1 MDKKK
6 RIIDWIIKIALIV
19 IIILLLIHNCE
30 LTKKNNN
37 IPSGG
42 NVDII
47 EIICNN
53 NVCNKKIES
62 LSFAQN
68 KVSIKK
74 GETINLI
81 VIIKPSDLASSK
93 LNWESSDTSIV
104 TVDANGVIKG
114 IKNGTA
120 TITVTSENGKKAT
133 CIVEVV
139 SETINVKKINLIPEK
154 DVMDAGTLMQISATV
169 EPANATN
176 RDLVWSSSDPSI
188 ATVDNKGVVR
198 GIKNGTVTIT
208 AKTKDGKVVATTT
221 ITVRVGEFEV
231 YDNDHTPIT
240 WNGASDLK
248 IFSKTLYTMD
258 GKIAPESSNT
268 YQFVV
273 KNSTVY
279 NVKYK
284 INFIETNEY
293 NINMRRDL

>member
-81 VIIKPSDLASSK
+81 VIIKPLSTFCYEK
-93 LNWESSDTSIV
+93 
-104 TVDANGVIKG
+104 VIIFNHIICWH
-114 IKNGTA
+114 IKQT
-120 TITVTSENGKKAT
+120 
-133 CIVEVV
+133 
-139 SETINVKKINLIPEK
+139 
-154 DVMDAGTLMQISATV
+154 
-169 EPANATN
+169 
-176 RDLVWSSSDPSI
+176 
-188 ATVDNKGVVR
+188 
-198 GIKNGTVTIT
+198 
-208 AKTKDGKVVATTT
+208 
-221 ITVRVGEFEV
+221 
-231 YDNDHTPIT
+231 
-240 WNGASDLK
+240 
-248 IFSKTLYTMD
+248 
-258 GKIAPESSNT
+258 
-268 YQFVV
+268 
-273 KNSTVY
+273 
-279 NVKYK
+279 
-284 INFIETNEY
+284 
-293 NINMRRDL
+293 